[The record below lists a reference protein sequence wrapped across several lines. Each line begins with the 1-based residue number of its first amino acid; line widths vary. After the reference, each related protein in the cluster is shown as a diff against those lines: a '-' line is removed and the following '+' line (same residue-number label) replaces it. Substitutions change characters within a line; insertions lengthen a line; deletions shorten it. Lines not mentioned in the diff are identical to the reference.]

1 MNFKDTLQCE
11 QQHVVNNDA
20 FSALWALPGKACRYA
35 GDMNVEL
42 DTGDLQTSQEF

>member
-1 MNFKDTLQCE
+1 MMPSVLYEHCQE
-11 QQHVVNNDA
+11 RRVGM
-20 FSALWALPGKACRYA
+20 LA